1 MGIIDRL
8 QHAWNAFMN
17 RDPTPDGIYLGMPSS
32 YNPTRIHLTGG
43 NERTILSS
51 IITRIAMD
59 AAAVDI
65 CHVKTDSEGRLE
77 DIIDDELNRCF
88 TIEANLDQTSRAFWQ
103 DVYVSLLDEGCIAIV
118 PIDLTVSPKNT
129 DSYKI
134 NTMRVGK
141 VTQWYPKHVTVDVY
155 DEKTGRHREMTVPKK
170 FVSIIENP
178 MYPIMNEPNS
188 IFKRLSRKLALLD
201 RIDEAQA
208 SKKLNIII
216 QLPYPLKGEL
226 NQQRAEQRLKS
237 IEEQLRDSDRGI
249 AYIDAT
255 EKVVQL
261 NRPIE
266 NQLLEQI
273 EYLTKQLYN
282 ALSMDETILNHT
294 ATESAMNSYQT
305 RIIEP
310 LISSVVCE
318 MRRKFLTK
326 TAISQHHSIMFFRD
340 PFKLIPVTQVADI
353 SDKLSRNE
361 ILSANEIRQSLGRRP
376 SKDPHADELHN
387 SNMPRYDD
395 SGVAGDVA
403 SSGESLEDFLN
414 KPLSEI

>member
-17 RDPTPDGIYLGMPSS
+17 RDPTPNGVYLGMPSS
-32 YNPTRIHLTGG
+32 YNPSRIHLTGG

-59 AAAVDI
+59 AAAIDI

-88 TIEANLDQTSRAFWQ
+88 TLEANLDQTARAFWQ
-103 DVYVSLLDEGCIAIV
+103 DVYVSLLDEGCICIFPV
-118 PIDLTVSPKNT
+118 DLTVSPKNT

-155 DEKTGRHREMTVPKK
+155 DENTGRHREVTVPKK
-170 FVSIIENP
+170 FVSIVENP

-201 RIDEAQA
+201 RVDEAQA

-226 NQQRAEQRLKS
+226 NKQRAEQRLKS

-261 NRPIE
+261 NKPIE

-310 LISSVVCE
+310 LVSSVVCE

-326 TAISQHHSIMFFRD
+326 TAISQRHSIMFFRD

>member
-17 RDPTPDGIYLGMPSS
+17 KDPTPEGFYLGMPSS

-43 NERTILSS
+43 NERTIVTS

-59 AAAVDI
+59 ASSVDI
-65 CHVKTDSEGRLE
+65 YHIKTDEQGRLE

-88 TIEANLDQTSRAFWQ
+88 TIEANIDQTARAFWQ
-103 DVYVSLLDEGCIAIV
+103 DVYSSLMDEGCICIFPV
-118 PIDLTVSPKNT
+118 DLTISPKNT
-129 DSYKI
+129 ESYKI

-141 VTQWYPKHVTVDVY
+141 IVQWYPKHVTVDVY
-155 DEKTGRHREMTVPKK
+155 DDNTGKHRELTVPKK

-201 RIDEAQA
+201 RVDEAQA
-208 SKKLNIII
+208 SKKLNMIV
-216 QLPYPLKGEL
+216 QLPYVVKGEL
-226 NQQRAEQRLKS
+226 KEQQAERRLSS
-237 IEEQLRDSDRGI
+237 IEQQLQDSERGI
-249 AYIDAT
+249 AYIDGT

-266 NQLLEQI
+266 NQLLDQI
-273 EYLTKQLYN
+273 DYLTKQLYAVMGIN
-282 ALSMDETILNHT
+282 DSILDHT
-294 ATESAMNSYQT
+294 ADEATMTNYQS

-310 LISSVVCE
+310 LVSAVVDE
-318 MRRKFLTK
+318 MKRKFLTK
-326 TAISQHHSIMFFRD
+326 TALSQHQSIAFFRD
-340 PFKLIPVTQVADI
+340 PFKLIPVTQVAVL

-361 ILSANEIRQSLGRRP
+361 ILSANEIRQSLGRIP

-403 SSGESLEDFLN
+403 YSGESLETLLD
-414 KPLSEI
+414 KPLSQI

>member
-17 RDPTPDGIYLGMPSS
+17 RDPTPNGIYLGMPSS
-32 YNPTRIHLTGG
+32 YNPSRIHLTGG

-59 AAAVDI
+59 AAAIDI

-88 TIEANLDQTSRAFWQ
+88 TLEANLDQTARAFWQ
-103 DVYVSLLDEGCIAIV
+103 DVYTSLLDEGCICIFPV
-118 PIDLTVSPKNT
+118 DLSVSPKNT

-155 DEKTGRHREMTVPKK
+155 DENTGRHREITVPKK

-178 MYPIMNEPNS
+178 MYAIMNEPNS

-201 RIDEAQA
+201 RVDEAQA
-208 SKKLNIII
+208 SKKLNMIV
-216 QLPYPLKGEL
+216 QLPYVVKGEIK
-226 NQQRAEQRLKS
+226 QQQAEQRLKS

-249 AYIDAT
+249 AYIDGT

-282 ALSMDETILNHT
+282 ALSMDESILNHT

-310 LISSVVCE
+310 LVSSVVCE

>member
-17 RDPTPDGIYLGMPSS
+17 RDPTPNGIYLGMPSS
-32 YNPTRIHLTGG
+32 YNPSRIHLTGG

-59 AAAVDI
+59 AAAIDI

-88 TIEANLDQTSRAFWQ
+88 TLEANLDQTSRAFWQ
-103 DVYVSLLDEGCIAIV
+103 DVYTSLLDEGCICIFPV
-118 PIDLTVSPKNT
+118 DLTVSPKNT

-155 DEKTGRHREMTVPKK
+155 DENTGRHREITVPKK

-178 MYPIMNEPNS
+178 MSPIMNEPNS

-201 RIDEAQA
+201 RVDEAQA
-208 SKKLNIII
+208 SKKLNIIV

-226 NQQRAEQRLKS
+226 NQQRAKQRLKD
-237 IEEQLRDSDRGI
+237 IEEQLQNSDRGI

-282 ALSMDETILNHT
+282 ALSMDESILNHT

-310 LISSVVCE
+310 LVSAVVCE